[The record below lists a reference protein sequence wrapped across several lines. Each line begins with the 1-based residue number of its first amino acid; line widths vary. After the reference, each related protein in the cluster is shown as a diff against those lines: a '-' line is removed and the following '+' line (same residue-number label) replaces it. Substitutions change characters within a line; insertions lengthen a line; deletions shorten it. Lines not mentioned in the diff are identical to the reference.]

1 MTGKPAVNFPIAD
14 QLPIDAT
21 PYETSLKLDLG
32 FVIKTALKIASI
44 ECYAEALETADLDL
58 PQEHR
63 ADANRHVIL
72 RRGSAPVPLSPL
84 VTTHV

>member
-1 MTGKPAVNFPIAD
+1 VNVPLVFSRFWMTGKPAVNFPIAD

-44 ECYAEALETADLDL
+44 ECYAEALETADVSGDF
-58 PQEHR
+58 PSRIIATRCQ
-63 ADANRHVIL
+63 
-72 RRGSAPVPLSPL
+72 
-84 VTTHV
+84 